1 MKKRRLALLSGLLLL
16 IGFLSA
22 CTTSATG
29 TPKIQGANQA
39 TPTLFFHGFGSS
51 YRAETHMANA
61 AVKAG
66 VTKSVIRLD
75 VSNSGKVTL
84 VGTFKPD
91 DFHPIVEV
99 NYLNSRNPNYH
110 TQGKWAKNVVVKL
123 QQRYG
128 IKKMNMVGHSVGNMA
143 IDFYLLDNA
152 GNTKLPKIEKQVDI
166 AGHFNSIL
174 GMDDAPNRIKLKADG
189 EPTKINSHY
198 RELLG
203 LRHDK
208 QLKTLEILN
217 IYGDKNDG
225 THSDGDVSNAS
236 SKSLRYLVPQVK
248 SYQEKR
254 VVGPEAQHSKLHDN
268 PQVDKLLVKFLWGRA
283 S

>member
-1 MKKRRLALLSGLLLL
+1 M
-16 IGFLSA
+16 
-22 CTTSATG
+22 
-29 TPKIQGANQA
+29 
-39 TPTLFFHGFGSS
+39 
-51 YRAETHMANA
+51 
-61 AVKAG
+61 
-66 VTKSVIRLD
+66 
-75 VSNSGKVTL
+75 
-84 VGTFKPD
+84 
-91 DFHPIVEV
+91 
-99 NYLNSRNPNYH
+99 
-110 TQGKWAKNVVVKL
+110 
-123 QQRYG
+123 
-128 IKKMNMVGHSVGNMA
+128 
-143 IDFYLLDNA
+143 
-152 GNTKLPKIEKQVDI
+152 
-166 AGHFNSIL
+166 
-174 GMDDAPNRIKLKADG
+174 KADG

-208 QLKTLEILN
+208 QLKTLELLN

>member
-1 MKKRRLALLSGLLLL
+1 M
-16 IGFLSA
+16 
-22 CTTSATG
+22 
-29 TPKIQGANQA
+29 
-39 TPTLFFHGFGSS
+39 
-51 YRAETHMANA
+51 
-61 AVKAG
+61 
-66 VTKSVIRLD
+66 
-75 VSNSGKVTL
+75 
-84 VGTFKPD
+84 
-91 DFHPIVEV
+91 
-99 NYLNSRNPNYH
+99 
-110 TQGKWAKNVVVKL
+110 
-123 QQRYG
+123 
-128 IKKMNMVGHSVGNMA
+128 
-143 IDFYLLDNA
+143 
-152 GNTKLPKIEKQVDI
+152 QVDI
-166 AGHFNSIL
+166 AGHFNGIL
-174 GMDDAPNRIKLKADG
+174 GMDDAPNRMKLKADG
-189 EPTKINSHY
+189 EPTKINGHY

-254 VVGPEAQHSKLHDN
+254 IVGPQAQHSKLHDN